1 MDTNELGCFWEIGSG
16 SARTGSTAPP
26 RRLSAPARRDR
37 RPHKTRLL
45 RASAKRAE
53 GRLRRH
59 LGSRDSWYASQGIVV
74 ERVLADNAKAYHSP
88 TRRDTCLELVI
99 ERRYTRSYSLWT
111 KRKAEALIKT
121 LLREWAYASPTPNPP
136 TAPGLFPATSGGT
149 TDQDHAA
156 HWEPEPRSAAALMS
170 VVSTAASRP
179 AARLGLGGPGPRG
192 IFGLASILLPGRHL
206 VLLGRRRTGSG
217 DTAQGA

>member
-1 MDTNELGCFWEIGSG
+1 MNSAVSG
-16 SARTGSTAPP
+16 RSAADPP
-26 RRLSAPARRDR
+26 GRDQPLRRAGYQHLHVAIDD
-37 RPHKTRLL
+37 HTRLAYCELL
-45 RASAKRAE
+45 RSERKADCAAILGRAI
-53 GRLRRH
+53 
-59 LGSRDSWYASQGIVV
+59 SWYASQGIVV

-88 TRRDTCLELVI
+88 TRRDTCLELGI

-206 VLLGRRRTGSG
+206 VLLRRRRTGSG
-217 DTAQGA
+217 GTAQGA